1 MQQHRNRSR
10 KNKRIRIKGWN
21 NYKKQDM
28 KGENLMEKEANFFIV
43 CYDTGT
49 DYHYEFDPENPDND
63 NPKDYDYVPVTADT
77 MREALEKAADE
88 MQQQKGK
95 IYPIDF
101 ESTMK
106 NNVSLK
112 NWKDIVEYINEKNVD
127 IDFSEILKELSK
139 DPDEFVRRIV
149 AGNENTPVSVLE
161 ALAKDEEPG
170 VRLLV
175 TGNEN
180 TPVSVLEGL
189 AKDEDWCVRQA
200 VAENEN
206 TPRNV
211 LEYLAKDKHW
221 KVCCAVAENKNTP
234 VATLEILAKDPDE
247 NVRCAVAENEN
258 TPATVLEKLA
268 KDNDPGVLIS
278 LIRNENTP
286 VAVLESLAK
295 DPDESVRDQAIDR
308 LDAKICCAV
317 AEKENAPMKVP
328 ENLSK
333 DEKPIISASD
343 LKEAKAEKDVRDAA
357 APKQEQKQ
365 KAQEHGLE

>member
-1 MQQHRNRSR
+1 
-10 KNKRIRIKGWN
+10 
-21 NYKKQDM
+21 
-28 KGENLMEKEANFFIV
+28 MEKEANFFIV
-43 CYDTGT
+43 CYDTGI
-49 DYHYEFDPENPDND
+49 DYHYEFDPEDPDYD
-63 NPKDYDYVPVTADT
+63 DPKKYDYVPVTADT
-77 MREALEKAADE
+77 MREALEKATDE
-88 MQQQKGK
+88 MQQHVGK

-106 NNVSLK
+106 NNVSRK
-112 NWKDIVEYINEKNVD
+112 DWKDIVEYINEKNVD

-139 DPDEFVRRIV
+139 DPDEDVRRIV
-149 AGNENTPVSVLE
+149 AGNENTPGNVLE
-161 ALAKDEEPG
+161 GLSKDEEPG
-170 VRLLV
+170 IRLLV
-175 TGNEN
+175 AMNEN
-180 TPVSVLEGL
+180 TPGNVLEGL
-189 AKDEDWCVRQA
+189 SKDEDWSVRQA

-206 TPRNV
+206 TPGNV

-221 KVCCAVAENKNTP
+221 KVHCAVAENKNTP
-234 VATLEILAKDPDE
+234 VATLEILAKNEDE
-247 NVRCAVAENEN
+247 NVRCTVAENEN

-295 DPDESVRDQAIDR
+295 DKNWEVRDQAIER
-308 LDAKICCAV
+308 LDAKIRYVV

-343 LKEAKAEKDVRDAA
+343 LKNAKAEKDVRDAA

-365 KAQEHGLE
+365 KAQEQGLE